1 MTQYYFE
8 TLPLHPPPEYLE
20 SCTSYAMRLAE
31 ANNLQ
36 TMASLS
42 SCFFGEHNR
51 VRMLDDNLPISLFH
65 SFEIVAN
72 GSEIALSSTT
82 FFHLRKKFG
91 RSESPQSIVRF
102 LSGTIASSLR
112 YCPACIS
119 DRRYYSLLWRFLLIP
134 GCVHHK
140 CYLLDSCSRCGRS
153 IPIFAAPFRIGI
165 CPFCK
170 EDLRNCSSVSLTEN
184 DFYLSRGYSQDLTFL
199 LSPQPWEADMNVERI
214 GAYFAT
220 LRQNNHLTMK
230 EVAYQTGLSI
240 NNVEGIEYGLAK
252 GGGQLFKNY
261 VAYAQFL
268 RISLQEVFETTML
281 RNSPCRQKKE
291 RRSFSES
298 EEQVIK
304 NVYEAVQQLKCLGKP
319 VTQRAIS
326 EIIGISTHRLNTFTK
341 IKSILRQLAVDAQ
354 IDRKKRRDSHINEI
368 FERVQKAIKDLE
380 SFGVPITQTAISER
394 VGLSPKG
401 LKYYPE
407 IKELI
412 EQYVAEHSYV
422 VKRSALRE
430 LELVAKIEAAI
441 AEMRAC
447 NLRLT
452 QTAISRAVGLSLV
465 GLKKSYPLVKTLL
478 EQFAVK
484 KQEREKPFCEDE
496 LYERVKEAIRHLK
509 ELAKNATLSAI
520 SKEVGI
526 SLSDLRCYPRVKTLL
541 EQCSS
546 ELNSA
551 SRKKSL
557 ANEDRILAEVKKA
570 IAQLNTSGM
579 PITQKAIG
587 EIVGISVSALRR
599 YSRVYTLLMQVAGQ
613 YHLEQYRSEQANFY
627 EDELVVKMEK
637 AVELLESLGEPVTHR
652 GVSRIMGLSAS
663 TLYLYP
669 KLISRLKGIVS
680 EKRSQSKLSRAKIR
694 EDELVTKVSEAIEQL
709 QRVGQRVSVIA
720 VARIVKVSDGMLRNY
735 PRVMEILKQ
744 IP

>member
-1 MTQYYFE
+1 M
-8 TLPLHPPPEYLE
+8 
-20 SCTSYAMRLAE
+20 
-31 ANNLQ
+31 
-36 TMASLS
+36 
-42 SCFFGEHNR
+42 
-51 VRMLDDNLPISLFH
+51 
-65 SFEIVAN
+65 
-72 GSEIALSSTT
+72 
-82 FFHLRKKFG
+82 
-91 RSESPQSIVRF
+91 
-102 LSGTIASSLR
+102 
-112 YCPACIS
+112 
-119 DRRYYSLLWRFLLIP
+119 
-134 GCVHHK
+134 
-140 CYLLDSCSRCGRS
+140 
-153 IPIFAAPFRIGI
+153 
-165 CPFCK
+165 
-170 EDLRNCSSVSLTEN
+170 SLTEN

>member
-1 MTQYYFE
+1 
-8 TLPLHPPPEYLE
+8 
-20 SCTSYAMRLAE
+20 
-31 ANNLQ
+31 
-36 TMASLS
+36 
-42 SCFFGEHNR
+42 
-51 VRMLDDNLPISLFH
+51 
-65 SFEIVAN
+65 
-72 GSEIALSSTT
+72 
-82 FFHLRKKFG
+82 
-91 RSESPQSIVRF
+91 
-102 LSGTIASSLR
+102 
-112 YCPACIS
+112 
-119 DRRYYSLLWRFLLIP
+119 
-134 GCVHHK
+134 
-140 CYLLDSCSRCGRS
+140 
-153 IPIFAAPFRIGI
+153 
-165 CPFCK
+165 
-170 EDLRNCSSVSLTEN
+170 VSLTEN

>member
-1 MTQYYFE
+1 
-8 TLPLHPPPEYLE
+8 
-20 SCTSYAMRLAE
+20 
-31 ANNLQ
+31 
-36 TMASLS
+36 
-42 SCFFGEHNR
+42 
-51 VRMLDDNLPISLFH
+51 
-65 SFEIVAN
+65 
-72 GSEIALSSTT
+72 
-82 FFHLRKKFG
+82 
-91 RSESPQSIVRF
+91 
-102 LSGTIASSLR
+102 
-112 YCPACIS
+112 
-119 DRRYYSLLWRFLLIP
+119 
-134 GCVHHK
+134 
-140 CYLLDSCSRCGRS
+140 
-153 IPIFAAPFRIGI
+153 
-165 CPFCK
+165 
-170 EDLRNCSSVSLTEN
+170 
-184 DFYLSRGYSQDLTFL
+184 
-199 LSPQPWEADMNVERI
+199 MNVERI